1 MSIRRDNLKMVG
13 KLAVVTAGMFAF
25 GYALVPLYK
34 AICEV
39 TGINV
44 LALTERDTPG
54 AASRA
59 RNCPQPPSTS
69 CAADRRSRTDTVRI
83 GSDAEL
89 GTFVRNLLQ
98 LFENPKTRADLRAGR
113 LTFRLAGTPRGS
125 GAGPTAHRVERGA
138 VTERHIAEL
147 GDSGATLILGPRA
160 VLTPLARER
169 ARALGIT
176 ISKERT

>member
-1 MSIRRDNLKMVG
+1 MSAGIDRDQLRLLVRE
-13 KLAVVTAGMFAF
+13 VVRDAMTAQGAP
-25 GYALVPLYK
+25 VPPRPASAPAPAGL
-34 AICEV
+34 
-39 TGINV
+39 
-44 LALTERDTPG
+44 DTP
-54 AASRA
+54 
-59 RNCPQPPSTS
+59 PPTGPL
-69 CAADRRSRTDTVRI
+69 AADRRSRTDTVRI